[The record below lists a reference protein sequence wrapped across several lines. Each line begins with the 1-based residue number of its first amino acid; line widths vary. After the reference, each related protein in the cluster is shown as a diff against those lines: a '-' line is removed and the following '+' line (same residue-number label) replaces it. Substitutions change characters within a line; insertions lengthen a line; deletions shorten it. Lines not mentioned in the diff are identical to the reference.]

1 VADTQIR
8 GLGTGSAPLSYTV
21 PGSQEIILKSLF
33 ARSTAP
39 VRRRRSTPA
48 CGSWR
53 RAAASSAST
62 SPTATVAAGSSA
74 EVTFAPFLR
83 NAAAGGA
90 DVDSVDWGKI
100 EQFSSGGFVA
110 VPNNTL
116 TTIGGF
122 FSPGADGTAVSY
134 TSSPAQLYLNST
146 GVYTATATL
155 AWTQAFAGDRYMT
168 FTATAG
174 IPELLS
180 APPIIRGAAIPDYDV
195 MTLSAT
201 FVVDNSTPVSF
212 LWQAYQNSGVNR
224 SVGAGP
230 GGSSSWLRVFYLGPN
245 TP

>member
-8 GLGTGSAPLSYTV
+8 GLGTSPAPLSYVV
-21 PGSQEIILKSLF
+21 PGSQEIVLVSLF
-33 ARSTAP
+33 AEFDGTGAAGSFLPCVRIVAP
-39 VRRRRSTPA
+39 GGGVVGEYITD
-48 CGSWR
+48 
-53 RAAASSAST
+53 SA
-62 SPTATVAAGSSA
+62 VAAGSSA

-180 APPIIRGAAIPDYDV
+180 APPIIRGAATPDYDV